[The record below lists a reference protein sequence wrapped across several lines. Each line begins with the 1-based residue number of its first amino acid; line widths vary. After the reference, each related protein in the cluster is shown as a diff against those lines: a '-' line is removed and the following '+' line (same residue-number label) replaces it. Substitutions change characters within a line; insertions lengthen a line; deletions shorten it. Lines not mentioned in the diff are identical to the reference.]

1 MPGGAPSQRKENYY
15 ARLLKLL
22 TEYKKILLVS
32 ADNVGSHHL
41 QKIRQNLRADATV
54 LFGKNTMIRK
64 AMRQHTVAH
73 PELEPLIPHVYGN
86 IGLVFVKETSDLGK
100 VRKIISDYKIYA
112 HAKTGSLAPCDVIVP
127 KGDTGMDPGKTSFFQ
142 ALSIQTKINKGKI
155 EIINDLALLRKGEKV
170 SASQAVLL
178 QMLDIKPFVYGLG
191 TLQVYDNGSVFS
203 PSVLDFTDDDILT
216 KFRKGVTRVAALG
229 LSIGYPT
236 VAALPSEVSNAYQN
250 ILAISLA
257 TSYSFKGSEDIK
269 RLLSDPAALKAAQA
283 QASAAAAPAVEKK
296 EEKKEEKKADK
307 KEEKKKPDDD
317 DGEDQMAGG
326 GMGGLFGDA
335 EED

>member
-1 MPGGAPSQRKENYY
+1 MPGGAPSQRKETYY

-22 TEYKKILLVS
+22 AEFKKIMLVS

-64 AMRQHTVAH
+64 AMRQFATTH
-73 PELEPLIPHVYGN
+73 PEIEPLIPHVYGN
-86 IGLVFVKETSDLGK
+86 IGLVFIRESSDLGK
-100 VRKIISDYKIYA
+100 VRKIITDYKIYA
-112 HAKTGSLAPCDVIVP
+112 HAKTASIAPCDVIVP

-155 EIINDLALLRKGEKV
+155 EIINDLALLRKGDKV

-178 QMLDIKPFVYGLG
+178 QMLDIKPFIYGLG
-191 TLQVYDNGSVFS
+191 TLQVYDNGSVFN
-203 PSVLDFTDDDILT
+203 PSVLDYTDDDILT

-250 ILAISLA
+250 LLAISLA
-257 TSYSFKGSEDIK
+257 TSYSFKGSEELK

-283 QASAAAAPAVEKK
+283 ASAPAVTAPVADAEKKKEKK
-296 EEKKEEKKADK
+296 EEKKE
-307 KEEKKKPDDD
+307 KKKD
-317 DGEDQMAGG
+317 EDEEDEMSGG